1 MNNDSL
7 IGSLF
12 DFSFTSFITPK
23 LAKIL
28 YALLL
33 LGSAIAGVAVLVS
46 VFSMGSGFI
55 GKVGGLIGGVIG
67 GAIVSFVCAVYSRAS
82 VELLMVVFR
91 GVDYLAQIRE
101 SVRK

>member
-33 LGSAIAGVAVLVS
+33 LGIAG
-46 VFSMGSGFI
+46 
-55 GKVGGLIGGVIG
+55 
-67 GAIVSFVCAVYSRAS
+67 
-82 VELLMVVFR
+82 LLYACF
-91 GVDYLAQIRE
+91 G
-101 SVRK
+101 